1 MRFGEW
7 YVRRGRIPRVAWWL
21 NYVLP
26 IGLLGVL
33 GGIADSAL
41 GYPEPTTDPV
51 QGWIG
56 EYVGGPVGVVVALV
70 TLVPLVTAAVARLH
84 DRGHSARRLW
94 WLLVPVVG
102 WLLIVV
108 EIWFLRG
115 EPGAN
120 RYGPPVPIGAGGSLP
135 VGSPAG

>member
-1 MRFGEW
+1 M
-7 YVRRGRIPRVAWWL
+7 
-21 NYVLP
+21 LP
-26 IGLLGVL
+26 IGLLGTL
-33 GGIADSAL
+33 GGIADSSL
-41 GYPEPTTDPV
+41 GYPERASGPV
-51 QGWIG
+51 QGWIA
-56 EYVGGPVGVVVALV
+56 EYVGGPVGVVVALA

-94 WLLVPVVG
+94 WLLVPVAG
-102 WLLIVV
+102 WLLLVV

-120 RYGPPVPIGAGGSLP
+120 RYGPPVPIGQGGSLP